1 MIAMKKKTLREP
13 EMKLLVSKRNPDT
26 LLKLSRKKIIQ
37 RIHVYSFETVLLK
50 YFLKIYFYKE
60 DKYQQ
65 NYRM

>member
-1 MIAMKKKTLREP
+1 MIAMKKTLREP
-13 EMKLLVSKRNPDT
+13 EMKLLVSKWNPDT
-26 LLKLSRKKIIQ
+26 WLKLSRKKVIQ

-50 YFLKIYFYKE
+50 YIKSKIYFYKE